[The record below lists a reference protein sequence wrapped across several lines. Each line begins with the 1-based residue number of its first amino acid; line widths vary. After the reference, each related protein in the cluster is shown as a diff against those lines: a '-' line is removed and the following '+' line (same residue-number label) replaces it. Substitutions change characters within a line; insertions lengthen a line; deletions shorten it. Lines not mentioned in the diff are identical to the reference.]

1 MELGTLASL
10 FLLGLAIVVVV
21 KGIRIVR
28 QGECI
33 VIERL
38 GKFQKVLNSG
48 FNLILPFVDQPRN
61 IFWITNSHVRM
72 VEAVDLRESVLDI
85 PEQAV
90 ITKDNVAIHID
101 ALLYV
106 QITDIQKAAYMIANL
121 PISVAQLAQTSL
133 RNVIGEMDLD
143 ETLSSRDTINAK
155 LKLILDEAT
164 DKWGT
169 KVNRVELKNIMPP
182 EEIQNAM
189 EKQMQAER
197 ERRAKVLEAE
207 GDKQARIQR
216 SEGQRQ
222 EQINL
227 ANGDKE
233 SRILNAEGE
242 AQAIIRV
249 AEAKKKSIEQITAG
263 FGGNVEL
270 TAKYLVA
277 TQYLET
283 LDRFAQKPGDKVYLP
298 YESAAAL
305 ASFGGISDLVKA
317 KGIKADGVAN

>member
-10 FLLGLAIVVVV
+10 GLLIFAIIVVL
-21 KGIRIVR
+21 KGVRIVR

-38 GKFQKVLNSG
+38 GKFHNVLNSG
-48 FNLILPFVDQPRN
+48 FNIIWPFIDQPRAM
-61 IFWITNSHVRM
+61 FWIYNSFIRP
-72 VEAVDLRESVLDI
+72 VETIDLRENVLDI

-101 ALLYV
+101 ALLYI
-106 QITDIQKAAYMIANL
+106 QITDIRKAAYMIANL
-121 PISVAQLAQTSL
+121 PNSVSQLAQTSL

-155 LKLILDEAT
+155 LKVILDEAT

-182 EEIQNAM
+182 VEIQSAM

-227 ANGDKE
+227 ATGDKE
-233 SRILNAEGE
+233 GTILNAEGE

-249 AEAKKKSIEQITAG
+249 AEAKRKSIEQITAG

-270 TAKYLVA
+270 TAKFLVA
-277 TQYLET
+277 TQYIET
-283 LDRFAQKPGDKVYLP
+283 LERFSQKAGDKIYLP
-298 YESAAAL
+298 YESAATL
-305 ASFGGISDLVKA
+305 SSFGSISDL
-317 KGIKADGVAN
+317 IKSATKPS